1 MRPVDSGRMATP
13 EEPPRKHYGFKPKE
27 FEAVNT
33 LIGQS
38 RPSAAHDVFA
48 IRREVEAAERAA
60 GLHQLEVKSPKRS
73 RRKRDFRLI
82 VVGLFVVI
90 YAFLGAAAWGAVATQ
105 TMAAQMPDQF
115 WPTLRAVLF
124 GSPILAW
131 GFAGWCVMSLAT
143 WWLMFHVMDDY

>member
-1 MRPVDSGRMATP
+1 MATP
-13 EEPPRKHYGFKPKE
+13 EEPPRRHYGLKPKE
-27 FEAVNT
+27 FEAVNLST
-33 LIGQS
+33 ERLGDS
-38 RPSAAHDVFA
+38 PAHDVFA

-60 GLHQLEVKSPKRS
+60 GLHQLKVKPPKRS

-105 TMAAQMPDQF
+105 TLAAQMPDQF
-115 WPTLRAVLF
+115 WSTLRAVLF

-131 GFAGWCVMSLAT
+131 GLAGWCVMSLAT

>member
-1 MRPVDSGRMATP
+1 MSDEPTP
-13 EEPPRKHYGFKPKE
+13 KKYGLKAKE
-27 FEAVNT
+27 FEAVNEP
-33 LIGQS
+33 LGQS
-38 RPSAAHDVFA
+38 QPSAAHDVFA

-60 GLHQLEVKSPKRS
+60 GLHQLEIKPPKRS

-90 YAFLGAAAWGAVATQ
+90 YTFLGAAAWGAVATQ
-105 TMAAQMPDQF
+105 TMAAEMPDQF

-131 GFAGWCVMSLAT
+131 GFAGWCVLSLAT

>member
-1 MRPVDSGRMATP
+1 MANP
-13 EEPPRKHYGFKPKE
+13 PEPPRKLYGLKAKE
-27 FEAVNT
+27 FEAVNAPT
-33 LIGQS
+33 GQAG
-38 RPSAAHDVFA
+38 PSAAHDVFA
-48 IRREVEAAERAA
+48 IRREVEAAEQAA
-60 GLHQLEVKSPKRS
+60 GLHELEDKGPKRS

-82 VVGLFVVI
+82 VGGLFVVI

-105 TMAAQMPDQF
+105 TLAAQMPDQF

-131 GFAGWCVMSLAT
+131 GFAGWCVLSFAT

>member
-1 MRPVDSGRMATP
+1 M
-13 EEPPRKHYGFKPKE
+13 
-27 FEAVNT
+27 NT

-38 RPSAAHDVFA
+38 QPSAAHDVVA
-48 IRREVEAAERAA
+48 IRREVEEAERAA
-60 GLHQLEVKSPKRS
+60 GLHEIKVPPPKRS

-82 VVGLFVVI
+82 VGGLFVVI
-90 YAFLGAAAWGAVATQ
+90 FVFLGVAAWGAVATQ
-105 TMAAQMPDQF
+105 TMAARMPDQF

>member
-1 MRPVDSGRMATP
+1 MPDTGG
-13 EEPPRKHYGFKPKE
+13 PPRKFYGFKPKE

-48 IRREVEAAERAA
+48 IRREVEEAERAA
-60 GLHQLEVKSPKRS
+60 GLHQLEVKPPKRS
-73 RRKRDFRLI
+73 KRKRDYWRL

-90 YAFLGAAAWGAVATQ
+90 NVMLVVIAWGGAGTQ
-105 TMAAQMPDQF
+105 TLAAGMTDQF
-115 WPTLRAVLF
+115 WPVFRGVLF

-131 GFAGWCVMSLAT
+131 GFAGWCVMSASIA
-143 WWLMFHVMDDY
+143 WLMFGVMDDY

>member
-1 MRPVDSGRMATP
+1 MPANDD
-13 EEPPRKHYGFKPKE
+13 PPRKHYGLKAKE
-27 FEAVNT
+27 FEAVNAST
-33 LIGQS
+33 ERMGDS
-38 RPSAAHDVFA
+38 PAHDVFA
-48 IRREVEAAERAA
+48 IRREVEAAEQAA
-60 GLHQLEVKSPKRS
+60 GLHQVEDKGPKRS
-73 RRKRDFRLI
+73 RRKRDFQLI
-82 VVGLFVVI
+82 VIGLFVVI